1 VDRDNDIQKIQA
13 CLANRLET
21 HVPSSHKLAGVVGDA
36 PSHYSKSP
44 ALWNAA
50 FQALNLAAVYLPFDV
65 AENRLRELIATFR
78 ECPSLLGVNVTVPY
92 KLKVME
98 YLDELD
104 VEAQRVQAVNTILR
118 RPDGRLIGSNTD
130 GEGFLKSL
138 LERQP
143 GSDHSFVETLR
154 DMSVVLLGAG
164 GSARAVAYHLA
175 GHLGDGQLIVCNRT
189 IDHARLLAREIASI
203 GTKVQAISEEEL
215 STWAPKADLIINSTT
230 KGQGGMRR
238 SDEGREICLEP
249 YSALAPAEPAPLLVS
264 NAGVGSS
271 PDAGQQAS
279 LADIERNN
287 EKSWSIASSIP
298 KTTGFYDLIYFP
310 EETVF
315 LQHGRLTGHTT
326 QNGKAMI
333 ICQAALAFYNLLC
346 RNELKARNIDNPDT
360 YRLILEAMYQAW

>member
-1 VDRDNDIQKIQA
+1 VDTDNDIQKTQA
-13 CLANRLET
+13 YLANRLET
-21 HVPSSHKLAGVVGDA
+21 HVPSSHRLAGVIGDA

-50 FQALNLAAVYLPFDV
+50 FQSLNLEAVYLPFDV
-65 AENRLRELIATFR
+65 AENRLRGLIATFR

-104 VEAQRVQAVNTILR
+104 VEAQRVRAVNTIVR

-138 LERQP
+138 LEPQP

-154 DMSVVLLGAG
+154 GMNVVLLGAG

-175 GHLGDGQLIVCNRT
+175 GRLGDGQLIICNRT

-215 STWAPKADLIINSTT
+215 STWAPKAGLIINSTT
-230 KGQGGMRR
+230 KGQGGKRR
-238 SDEGREICLEP
+238 SDEGREISMEP
-249 YSALAPAEPAPLLVS
+249 YSALAPAEPAPLPES
-264 NAGVGSS
+264 NAG
-271 PDAGQQAS
+271 
-279 LADIERNN
+279 ADIERNN
-287 EKSWSIASSIP
+287 ERSWSIASSIP
-298 KTTGFYDLIYFP
+298 KTTAFYDLIYFP

-315 LQHGRLTGHTT
+315 LRHGRLSGHKT

-333 ICQAALAFYNLLC
+333 VCQAALAFYNLLC
-346 RNELKARNIDNPDT
+346 RNELRARNIDNPDT
-360 YRLILEAMYQAW
+360 YRLILHVMYHAW